1 MLPIAILAGGYGTR
15 LGEIGKHI
23 PKSLVQVGG
32 VPFIDLQLDLL
43 ERAGYQKV
51 VLCVSQK
58 AELLIDHLSRRS
70 SSGLEIKYSFDGPT
84 QLGTGG
90 SVKNALPLLG
100 SKFALI
106 YGDSYLPIDFS
117 LVENDFL
124 KCNSLGLVT
133 VYRNVNKYIQSNL
146 KIEGKYIAKYVK
158 SDGKNL
164 EYVDYGLSYWD
175 AQVFLDTSLSDRFDL
190 QEVYSG
196 LISKR
201 ELHCFEVDK
210 RFYEV
215 GSIAGIEELTKFIG
229 GKHD

>member
-15 LGEIGKHI
+15 LGEIGRRI

-43 ERAGYQKV
+43 ERAGYRKV

-58 AELLIDHLSRRS
+58 AELLIDHLSKRS
-70 SSGLEIKYSFDGPT
+70 SSGLEIKYSFDGPF

-117 LVENDFL
+117 LVEKDFL
-124 KCNSLGLVT
+124 KSNSLGLVT
-133 VYRNVNKYIQSNL
+133 VYRNENKYVQSNL

-158 SDGKNL
+158 GDGKNL

-175 AQVFLDTSLSDRFDL
+175 AQVFLDAALSDRFDL

-201 ELHCFEVDK
+201 ELHCFKVDQ

-215 GSIAGIEELTKFIG
+215 GSIAGIEELTNFIG